1 MKKEKAFIVNMIGSL
16 LTFLVSFGI
25 NFFFTP
31 YITETIGGEAYGFV
45 GLANN
50 MVNYITIITV
60 ALNSVAGRFI
70 TVSYHKGQKQEANQY
85 FSSVFLSNV
94 VMAAVIS
101 VVAIPVIIKL
111 DFFFEIPLA
120 LVVSVKQLFAFI
132 YMNFILTLLS
142 TVYTTATFITNKL
155 YLSSIANIVTALL
168 KVIVLCI
175 LFGMLTPNVA
185 YIGIATCVST
195 LAGLILNVI
204 YTRRLIPEIHVRRAD
219 VSGKKVWE
227 LITSGIWSSVTK
239 LSQVLSDGLDLL
251 ITNIWISAYFM
262 GQLSIAQTIPTYMAS
277 LLNMI
282 ISLFNPNL
290 TLQYAKDNVQEMVT
304 ELKTSMKLT
313 GFFSNIIFA
322 FMFVFGD
329 YFFKLWVP
337 NQDYQLI
344 YRLSLIIMMSV
355 LVSGVTTSLNNVFLI
370 TNKLKINSLFWLG
383 VSILNVSLV
392 AICLN
397 VTSLG
402 IYAVA
407 GISKFTGAI
416 GNFVY
421 LPLYA
426 SKCLKVKWN
435 TFYPLILKYMGTT
448 AAMVFAFYLLR
459 LCVMEPN
466 NWFLFLVLCAISGMI
481 GLGMNYFILLEKK
494 ERAILTKRIL
504 RR

>member
-1 MKKEKAFIVNMIGSL
+1 MNKEKAFIVNMVGSL

-25 NFFFTP
+25 NFLFTP
-31 YITETIGGEAYGFV
+31 YITETVGGEAYGFV
-45 GLANN
+45 QLANN

-70 TVSYHKGQKQEANQY
+70 TVSYHKGQKREANQY
-85 FSSVFLSNV
+85 FSSVFVANV
-94 VMAAVIS
+94 VMAAVLS
-101 VVAIPVIIKL
+101 FVAVPVIANL
-111 DFFFEIPLA
+111 EHFFEIPAA
-120 LVVSVKQLFAFI
+120 LVVSVKQLFVFI
-132 YMNFILTLLS
+132 YLNFVLTLLA

-168 KVIVLCI
+168 KVLILCL
-175 LFGMLTPNVA
+175 LFGVLTPNVA
-185 YIGIATCVST
+185 YIGIATCIST
-195 LAGLILNVI
+195 LAGLILNII
-204 YTRRLIPEIHVRRAD
+204 YTKRLIPDIRVKKAD
-219 VSGKKVWE
+219 VSQKKVWE
-227 LITSGIWSSVTK
+227 LFTSGIWSSVTK

-251 ITNIWISAYFM
+251 ITNIWISAYYM
-262 GQLSIAQTIPTYMAS
+262 GQLSIAQTIPTYVAS
-277 LLNMI
+277 LLSMI

-290 TLQYAKDNVQEMVT
+290 TLSYAKDNVEEMVT

-322 FMFVFGD
+322 FMLVFGD
-329 YFFKLWVP
+329 YFFRLWVP
-337 NQDYQLI
+337 NQDYNLI

-370 TNKLKINSLFWLG
+370 TNKLKVNSLFWLCIS
-383 VSILNVSLV
+383 VLNVVLV

-397 VTSLG
+397 ATSLG

-416 GNFVY
+416 GNFIY

-448 AAMVFAFYLLR
+448 GIMVGVFYLLKN
-459 LCVMEPN
+459 VFITPN
-466 NWFLFLVLCAISGMI
+466 NWLWLIIIGAVSGI
-481 GLGMNYFILLEKK
+481 TGCIINYLIFLEKR
-494 ERAILTKRIL
+494 ERDILVKRIL

>member
-1 MKKEKAFIVNMIGSL
+1 MNKEKAFIVNMVGSL

-25 NFFFTP
+25 NFLFTP
-31 YITETIGGEAYGFV
+31 YITETVGGEAYGFV

-70 TVSYHKGQKQEANQY
+70 TVSYHKGQKREANQY
-85 FSSVFLSNV
+85 FSSVLVANIV
-94 VMAAVIS
+94 LA
-101 VVAIPVIIKL
+101 VAISFVAVPVIWNL
-111 DFFFEIPLA
+111 EYFFEIPVE

-132 YMNFILTLLS
+132 YLNFVLTLLG

-168 KVIVLCI
+168 KVLILCV
-175 LFGMLTPNVA
+175 LFGALDANVA
-185 YIGIATCVST
+185 YIGIATCIST

-204 YTRRLIPEIHVRRAD
+204 YTKRLIPDIQVKRED
-219 VSGKKVWE
+219 VSKKKVWE
-227 LITSGIWSSVTK
+227 LFASGIWSSVTK

-251 ITNIWISAYFM
+251 ITNIWISAYYM
-262 GQLSIAQTIPTYMAS
+262 GQLSIAQTIPTYIAS
-277 LLNMI
+277 LLNTI

-290 TLQYAKDNVQEMVT
+290 TLNYAKDNVEEMVK

-322 FMFVFGD
+322 FMVVFGD
-329 YFFKLWVP
+329 YFFQLWVP
-337 NQDYQLI
+337 SQDYHLI
-344 YRLSLIIMMSV
+344 YRLSVIIMMSV

-370 TNKLKINSLFWLG
+370 TNKLKVNSLFWLC
-383 VSILNVSLV
+383 VSFCNVVLV

-407 GISKFTGAI
+407 GISKVTGII

-448 AAMVFAFYLLR
+448 VIMVGAFYLLR
-459 LCVMEPN
+459 VLFTVPS
-466 NWFLFLVLCAISGMI
+466 NWFWLILICGISGILGCMI
-481 GLGMNYFILLEKK
+481 NYLILLEKR
-494 ERAILTKRIL
+494 ERDILVKRIL